1 MDDKKIKNNNLNNNG
16 TIKNIEPKSNND
28 LKQTQKLENS
38 LKNQHQNISSNP
50 NIKNLSANKEDST
63 SQRLQQALNK
73 GKNGLQQA
81 QEVKEQ
87 TTGEKIDK
95 IGEEAVKKF
104 GGKAITAATG
114 GVVSGPVADAIAKTV
129 AKPVGKT
136 LKYGLL
142 ITFLPL
148 FFIVFFCFSIF
159 IAISTDETTSNATET
174 TNTEGSAC
182 TYKTKEGN
190 FSKVKIQLKKCSINE
205 SGNKDDNLENGL
217 IDLED
222 YVMGVV
228 NQEIGGGRDVEAI
241 KAQAIATRTYT
252 ISKLNTKSRFR
263 KKDDYWVINLYA
275 CTDDQAYC
283 DPYNGCHS
291 KCNLPKIDDSCGAA
305 GMGGTCHSTIY
316 SGNTSGAVLEKCNN
330 GYWNKGPASQ
340 KVIDAVKATSGQV
353 AVTADGKV
361 PEEINY
367 GSKETNTFSSLAENG
382 LDAYEIIKKV
392 YSDKITSVTS
402 DCVETESSTPGDF
415 ANWKQCNRSW
425 SNIKIATSGKNI
437 CDIGCAA
444 TSVSIQIANSGTEIS
459 IPKLDPGTFVE
470 TLNANGGFVSGGSI
484 IWEKASVVAPK
495 FTVVAKETISGDKQN
510 KADKLQQYINNGE
523 YVVIGVHQSASDSI
537 THWVAL
543 NKVSGEDVYIFD
555 PGSSSTKLFERYPY
569 TKSRNISI
577 RRYKVK

>member
-367 GSKETNTFSSLAENG
+367 GKA
-382 LDAYEIIKKV
+382 KV
-392 YSDKITSVTS
+392 F
-402 DCVETESSTPGDF
+402 C
-415 ANWKQCNRSW
+415 
-425 SNIKIATSGKNI
+425 
-437 CDIGCAA
+437 
-444 TSVSIQIANSGTEIS
+444 
-459 IPKLDPGTFVE
+459 
-470 TLNANGGFVSGGSI
+470 
-484 IWEKASVVAPK
+484 
-495 FTVVAKETISGDKQN
+495 
-510 KADKLQQYINNGE
+510 
-523 YVVIGVHQSASDSI
+523 
-537 THWVAL
+537 
-543 NKVSGEDVYIFD
+543 
-555 PGSSSTKLFERYPY
+555 
-569 TKSRNISI
+569 
-577 RRYKVK
+577 